1 MVEDHILKFRLSLS
15 RTQSNPFFSKAIPGN
30 DTFPIKTF
38 LERCQG
44 SMIIIYVKHLK
55 ILHDKCLKYYLP
67 KVIQSNKNILEI
79 FIERIGKVSKF
90 GEKQRQQYQIYV
102 VLYFTSS
109 LWASITLSLTLKFKH
124 NIAFLEIGLLW
135 YIDDSCFE
143 KGRTKNEIK
152 RQTSTATFPLRTG
165 LIFFRYLAPQIKI
178 LI

>member
-67 KVIQSNKNILEI
+67 KVIQSSKNIVEI

-102 VLYFTSS
+102 VYMFYSF
-109 LWASITLSLTLKFKH
+109 TLSKCNFIINFK
-124 NIAFLEIGLLW
+124 I
-135 YIDDSCFE
+135 
-143 KGRTKNEIK
+143 
-152 RQTSTATFPLRTG
+152 QT
-165 LIFFRYLAPQIKI
+165 
-178 LI
+178 